1 MTSNIR
7 NLISTKDVCLCSIYN
22 CIYRITTVLK
32 VETHCIA
39 SITTS
44 PVGRAVMLV
53 VMHAKAFETEVI
65 VLFVTS

>member
-22 CIYRITTVLK
+22 CIYRIMAVLK
-32 VETHCIA
+32 VETYIIA

-44 PVGRAVMLV
+44 PIGRAVMLV
-53 VMHAKAFETEVI
+53 VMYVETFKTKVI
-65 VLFVTS
+65 VLLVTS

>member
-1 MTSNIR
+1 MTSHIS
-7 NLISTKDVCLCSIYN
+7 NLISTRDVCLYSIYS

-32 VETHCIA
+32 VETYCIA

-53 VMHAKAFETEVI
+53 VMYAKTFKTEAI
-65 VLFVTS
+65 VLLETS